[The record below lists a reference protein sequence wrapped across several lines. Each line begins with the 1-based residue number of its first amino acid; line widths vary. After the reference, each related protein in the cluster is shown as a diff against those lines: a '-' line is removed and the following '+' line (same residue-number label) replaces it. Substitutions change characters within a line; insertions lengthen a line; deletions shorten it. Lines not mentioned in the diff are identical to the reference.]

1 MLCLILVRLRRFANL
16 GAGHGQKSSERV
28 PHGGDTWGAGNDRRD
43 RRDRSDERSQHKSD
57 RGELAEPSGR
67 DEPPMFV
74 AYEMVVTQPPL
85 SERLGPAG
93 FFPLGDGISVPEG
106 VLNAETLANGYRM
119 TVPNVSVR
127 TLCSSRHVPCLLC
140 SIDVV

>member
-1 MLCLILVRLRRFANL
+1 M
-16 GAGHGQKSSERV
+16 
-28 PHGGDTWGAGNDRRD
+28 
-43 RRDRSDERSQHKSD
+43 
-57 RGELAEPSGR
+57 AEPSGRDR

-74 AYEMVVTQPPL
+74 AYEMVITQPPL

-93 FFPLGDGISVPEG
+93 IFLLGERGPSGAPEG

-127 TLCSSRHVPCLLC
+127 PPSRSRRCS
-140 SIDVV
+140 